1 MRDATSAVYQE
12 LLVLLRPYRYWSF
25 AWLAFLLGSLPFLQ
39 SPQPLPFE
47 TSSAEV
53 GGQVLAAAQQPDPTA
68 ASEVRALWVDAF
80 HDGAKSPTQVAK
92 LIADAKRANV
102 NTLLVQV
109 RRRGDLL
116 YPGGPEPTV
125 ADLAPNFDALR
136 AVLDAAHSANPRI
149 EVHAWLP
156 VYTIWS
162 STTPP
167 SDPRHLLHRHGPTAT
182 GQDNWLMWREDGEQF
197 TGEGYW
203 LDPGHPDV
211 QTYFV
216 DLVTDLLRRYDVDG
230 VHLDRVRYY
239 EGEADRRW
247 GYNPWSVIRFDLENG
262 RVNQPAPTDP
272 LWMQYRR
279 DRVTEL
285 VQKVHDTV
293 LAIRPSAKLSA
304 AAIPWGNGPQTR
316 AEWMRASAY
325 SAVFQDWR
333 QWLESGLVDQL
344 YVMNYNRE
352 QAANQAGYLDRW
364 LAFERANTYGRQVI
378 PGLAVYLND
387 PADSLK
393 QIRRALA
400 PGPDGSRL
408 AGVALYSYAV
418 PDPTRANT
426 DPADD
431 SPEGLLW
438 ELLSRPRPENEQS
451 PPFAQP
457 AGVPAMS
464 WRK

>member
-1 MRDATSAVYQE
+1 MLPSH
-12 LLVLLRPYRYWSF
+12 RYWSF
-25 AWLAFLLGSLPFLQ
+25 AWLTFMLGSLPFLQ
-39 SPQPLPFE
+39 GPQPLPYE
-47 TSSAEV
+47 TSTAEPA
-53 GGQVLAAAQQPDPTA
+53 GAIRPLQAGAETPNTA
-68 ASEVRALWVDAF
+68 SGEVRALWVDAF

-92 LIADAKRANV
+92 LIADAKRANI

-125 ADLAPNFDALR
+125 ADLAPGFDALR
-136 AVLDAAHSANPRI
+136 ALLDGAHSASPRI

-162 STTPP
+162 SKTPP

-211 QTYFV
+211 QSYFV
-216 DLVTDLLRRYDVDG
+216 DLVADLLRRYDVDG

-239 EGEADRRW
+239 EGEGDRRW

-262 RVNQPAPTDP
+262 RVNQPTPTDP
-272 LWMQYRR
+272 TWMQYRR

-285 VQKVHDTV
+285 VQRVRDT
-293 LAIRPSAKLSA
+293 LLEIRPGARLSA
-304 AAIPWGNGPQTR
+304 AAIPWGAGPQST
-316 AEWMRASAY
+316 AEWSRTAAY
-325 SAVFQDWR
+325 SQVFQDWR
-333 QWLESGLVDQL
+333 QWLEAGLVDQL

-352 QAANQAGYLDRW
+352 TAPNQAGWLDRW
-364 LAFERANTYGRQVI
+364 LAFERANSYGRQVI
-378 PGLAVYLND
+378 PGLGVYLND
-387 PADSLK
+387 PGDSLK
-393 QIRRALA
+393 QIRRALT

-418 PDPTRANT
+418 PEPSRANT

-431 SPEGLLW
+431 APEGILW
-438 ELLSRPRPENEQS
+438 DLLSRPSPANEQS